1 VLSFTMEIADRFL
14 VIEKGKFVVEERRDQ
29 VDEASISRYL
39 SV

>member
-1 VLSFTMEIADRFL
+1 MEIADRFL
-14 VIEKGKFVVEERRDQ
+14 VIEKGKFVVEETRDK